1 MAELFRIAVRNLL
14 RHPRRTLITTGAVAF
29 AVVAIAVAAGFV
41 EFTSAGLRQSIVY
54 GGLGHLQIRSESSE
68 WRDRLDPKIVAK
80 VDRLLSR
87 DPAVEYRSARVE
99 FQGLISSSEATLAV
113 SGIGVDA
120 AVEPRIRM
128 LTMLTSGN
136 WFLGTERVPKALLGK
151 GLAEQLR
158 VKPHDMVSL
167 IAYSDRGRMT
177 AADVQVA
184 GVFESGVLEYDARTL
199 LVPLRTAGE
208 LMETGGVSNLAVTL
222 HDEAAAERLI
232 SRIERVLR
240 GRPARIVPWR
250 KLSPVYGSV
259 VAMYQWILRA
269 FMIVV
274 GVIVML
280 GIANTMSMAV
290 LERSGE
296 VAILRALGF
305 GGGRVLVMFL
315 LEAVAIGALGAALGA
330 LLATGACQMLTRVG
344 IDMPPPP
351 GYSHGY
357 VVRVPIVPRA
367 FLQAMALAT
376 ISAVVAG
383 VGPAFRSIRGEV
395 SDVLRAY

>member
-1 MAELFRIAVRNLL
+1 
-14 RHPRRTLITTGAVAF
+14 
-29 AVVAIAVAAGFV
+29 
-41 EFTSAGLRQSIVY
+41 
-54 GGLGHLQIRSESSE
+54 
-68 WRDRLDPKIVAK
+68 
-80 VDRLLSR
+80 
-87 DPAVEYRSARVE
+87 
-99 FQGLISSSEATLAV
+99 
-113 SGIGVDA
+113 
-120 AVEPRIRM
+120 M
-128 LTMLTSGN
+128 LTTLTAGD
-136 WFLGTERVPKALLGK
+136 WFLGSERVPKALLGK
-151 GLAEQLR
+151 GLAEHLGVGPR
-158 VKPHDMVSL
+158 DMISL

-184 GVFESGVLEYDARTL
+184 GIFESGVVEYDARTL
-199 LVPLRTAGE
+199 LVPATTAGE
-208 LMETGGVSNLAVTL
+208 LMETRGVSNVAVTL
-222 HDEAAAERLI
+222 HDEGAATRLI
-232 SRIERVLR
+232 PRLERALR

-269 FMIVV
+269 FMVVV
-274 GVIVML
+274 GVIVTL

-290 LERSGE
+290 LERGGE

-305 GGGRVLVMFL
+305 GGGRVLAMFL
-315 LEAVAIGALGAALGA
+315 LEALAIGVLGGAVGA
-330 LLATGACQMLTRVG
+330 LLAAGACQALTRVG

-367 FLQAMALAT
+367 LLEAVALAT
-376 ISAVVAG
+376 IAAVVAG